1 MPLHVYIHFLEYITN
16 LSCGLSTMYRPLP
29 SAFGKRVRGGKSK
42 APVPPSKRC
51 RFERDIVCLPKTK
64 EGSIPIPRS
73 KAYRSLLASNGLMGK
88 IVLDSSM
95 TEEEIMREIR
105 SVFRKPMGFNTNFCF
120 KVLQPAGGGSK
131 TLTVPSLSPSYQW
144 TASAVAG
151 KNAKSPIYI
160 MAVDDL
166 QV

>member
-1 MPLHVYIHFLEYITN
+1 
-16 LSCGLSTMYRPLP
+16 MYRPLP

-51 RFERDIVCLPKTK
+51 RFERDIVCLP
-64 EGSIPIPRS
+64 

-131 TLTVPSLSPSYQW
+131 TLTIPSLSPSYQW

>member
-1 MPLHVYIHFLEYITN
+1 MKRKFPVYKQL
-16 LSCGLSTMYRPLP
+16 GLSIMYRPLP
-29 SAFGKRVRGGKSK
+29 SAFGKRVRGRQSK
-42 APVPPSKRC
+42 APVPPSKRL

-64 EGSIPIPRS
+64 EESIPIPRS
-73 KAYRSLLASNGLMGK
+73 KAYHSLLASNGLMEK

-105 SVFRKPMGFNTNFCF
+105 SVFRKPMGYNTNFCF
-120 KVLQPAGGGSK
+120 KILQTAGGGSK

-151 KNAKSPIYI
+151 KIAKSPIYI